1 VRSRRVRTVALLTVL
16 ALAAFV
22 ARATAAVDMGGHPL
36 HVFATQGS
44 DSTGPGGFQ
53 ARFDGLTDGQFA
65 PSTSNATPAGLHVA
79 VYNFPSSG
87 QTSLFGPTSNA
98 LPQSTAFTLSSGP
111 TLSGTGSAN
120 NPLELHTVYSAGGS
134 GLEVTED
141 LAYQNGGN
149 GFHASYLVTNNS
161 GSSRTFRATLAGNA
175 FITGGNGGYGVFESG
190 PRLVSA
196 INDVLGDGVAL
207 QDSPPTPFAHFQEAE
222 ISTIWAAVATPTGPG
237 FNDSVNSAFVNP
249 GVGFQWPDT
258 TLASGGSASFQANVI
273 AGGFNGMT
281 LSPTSAVAVPGD
293 QHTVTATVLN
303 HGNPAPGVQVRYTIT
318 GANPSSGVV
327 VSDAA
332 GHANI
337 TWTGKALG
345 LDTLAAF
352 PDSNGN
358 GVHETDEVTRTATV
372 LWQLPAPK
380 FGETANL
387 SPISGNV
394 TVHEPDGDTLRLENA
409 RQIPIG
415 STVNLTNGAANLIT
429 ARGPSGGQQAGKFF
443 GGNFKLLQKKRHR
456 RHHRRTVDLRLVG
469 GKLET
474 CSAGGTKAG
483 AARRH
488 RRRRLWGD
496 ASGSYRSVG
505 ENSAATVRGT
515 RWLVQDTCA
524 GTLTRVRRGVVV
536 VTDFV
541 HHKTVILKRGQSY
554 LARFG

>member
-1 VRSRRVRTVALLTVL
+1 VLTVL

-36 HVFATQGS
+36 HVFAAQSS
-44 DSTGPGGFQ
+44 DSTGPGGLQ
-53 ARFDGLTDGQFA
+53 ARFDGLADGQFA
-65 PSTSNATPAGLHVA
+65 PPKSNATPAGLHIA
-79 VYNFPSSG
+79 VYNFPSGG
-87 QTSLFGPTSNA
+87 QTTLFGPTDASA
-98 LPQSTAFTLSSGP
+98 LPQSTPFTLSSGP
-111 TLSGTGSAN
+111 TVSGTGSHAD
-120 NPLELHTVYSAGGS
+120 PLRLHTVYSAGSS

-141 LAYQNGGN
+141 LSYESGGN
-149 GFHASYLVTNNS
+149 GFHASYSVMNNG

-175 FITGGNGGYGVFESG
+175 FIAGGNGGYGVFEAG
-190 PRLVSA
+190 PRLVSG
-196 INDVLGDGVAL
+196 INDVVGDGAAL
-207 QDSPPTPFAHFQEAE
+207 QDSPPTSFAHYQEAE
-222 ISTIWAAVATPTGPG
+222 ISTIWGAVAAPNGPG
-237 FNDSVNSAFVNP
+237 FNDTVNAAFVNP
-249 GVGFQWPDT
+249 GVGFQWPNT
-258 TLASGGSASFQANVI
+258 TLGSGSSAGFAANVI
-273 AGGFNGMT
+273 VGGFNGMT
-281 LSPTSAVAVPGD
+281 LSPDSGVAVPGA
-293 QHTVTATVLN
+293 QRTVTATVLN
-303 HGNPAPGVQVRYTIT
+303 HANPAPGVPVRYTIT

-327 VSDAA
+327 VSDGS

-337 TWTGKALG
+337 TWTGKATG
-345 LDTLAAF
+345 QDTLVAF
-352 PDSNGN
+352 PDSDGD
-358 GVHETDEVTRTATV
+358 GVHDTNEVTRTATV
-372 LWQLPAPK
+372 LWQLPPPK

-415 STVNLTNGAANLIT
+415 STVNLTNGAANLVT

-443 GGNFKLLQKKRHR
+443 GGTFKLLQKKKR
-456 RHHRRTVDLRLVG
+456 RPHHRRTVDLRLVG
-469 GKLET
+469 GKLVT
-474 CSAGGTKAG
+474 CSAGGTKAE
-483 AARRH
+483 AS
-488 RRRRLWGD
+488 RRRRRRHVWGD

-541 HHKTVILKRGQSY
+541 HHRTVILKRGQSY